1 MYAHLVLWSSPLVFQ
16 ACIGYVSGAC
26 GGGITT
32 RRLCFGF
39 RRYIRPP
46 QRCLGSPGGEPPR
59 KIRFLKTCLIRG
71 FARRFHRQNSPGA
84 AGHSPGASWGRSQT
98 STPRVLRGHIYA
110 KNTKIAPKS
119 LTGRMVAPTTTSTN
133 FGHPGLCAR
142 SPATLQRKTRA
153 AADESA
159 VVV

>member
-1 MYAHLVLWSSPLVFQ
+1 MFRAPEVASLPHGVFVLVSE
-16 ACIGYVSGAC
+16 GTSGL
-26 GGGITT
+26 
-32 RRLCFGF
+32 RSDV
-39 RRYIRPP
+39 
-46 QRCLGSPGGEPPR
+46 LGPR
-59 KIRFLKTCLIRG
+59 VGNHQNKIDFLKTFLIRG

-119 LTGRMVAPTTTSTN
+119 LTGRMVAPTTTATD

-142 SPATLQRKTRA
+142 SPATLRRKTRA